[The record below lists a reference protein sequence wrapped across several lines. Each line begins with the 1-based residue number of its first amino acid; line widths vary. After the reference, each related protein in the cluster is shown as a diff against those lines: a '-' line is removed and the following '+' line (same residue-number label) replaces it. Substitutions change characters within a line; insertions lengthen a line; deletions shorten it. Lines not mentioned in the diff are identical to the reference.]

1 MNGVAALLTVLQS
14 GSMKRTIMLKM
25 WNKYKSQWPLYLMLL
40 IPAIFV
46 FIFSYIPMA
55 GVILAFQNFNP
66 AKGMMHSEF
75 VGLKWFSTV
84 MRMPDFGSIISNT
97 IIISIGKIILLQI
110 FSIVFAILLNE
121 VANKYFMGITQTI
134 TYFPHFLSWVIIGGI
149 FVDILSMKGILNQVI
164 SFLGFN
170 KIFFLGDNKWFQ
182 PTVIVMEVWKE
193 FGWGAILY
201 LAAITTING
210 ELYESAIVDGANRL
224 QQAIHITI
232 PGMMSTIILLA
243 ALSLGGVLNAGFEQ
257 ILVLYNPIVYRTGDI
272 LDTFVYRQ
280 GLLGGQYSLAT
291 AIGLFKSVIGMLLI
305 IISNRLIIRYANYRV
320 F

>member
-1 MNGVAALLTVLQS
+1 MNGVAALFTVFQPS
-14 GSMKRTIMLKM
+14 SMKRTIMLKM
-25 WNKYKSQWPLYLMLL
+25 WNKYKSQWPLYLMLMV
-40 IPAIFV
+40 PAIFV
-46 FIFSYIPMA
+46 FIFNYIPMA

-66 AKGMMHSEF
+66 ANGMMHSEF
-75 VGLKWFSTV
+75 VGLKWFATV

-121 VANKYFMGITQTI
+121 VSNKYFMGITQTI

-164 SFLGFN
+164 SLLGFN
-170 KIFFLGDNKWFQ
+170 RIFFLGDNKWFQ
-182 PTVIVMEVWKE
+182 STVVIMEVWKE

-305 IISNRLIIRYANYRV
+305 IISNRLIIRYANYRI

>member
-1 MNGVAALLTVLQS
+1 MSTMIQS
-14 GSMKRTIMLKM
+14 SYMKRTTMRQI
-25 WNKYKSQWPLYLMLL
+25 WNKYKSQWPLYLMLMV
-40 IPAIFV
+40 PAIFV
-46 FIFSYIPMA
+46 FIFNYIPMA

-66 AKGMMHSEF
+66 ANGMMHSEF
-75 VGLKWFSTV
+75 VGLKWFATV

>member
-1 MNGVAALLTVLQS
+1 
-14 GSMKRTIMLKM
+14 M
-25 WNKYKSQWPLYLMLL
+25 WNKYKRQWPLYLMLL

-75 VGLKWFSTV
+75 VGLKWFTTA
-84 MRMPDFGSIISNT
+84 MQMPDFGSIISNT
-97 IIISIGKIILLQI
+97 ILISIGKIILSQLFCI
-110 FSIVFAILLNE
+110 MFAILLNE
-121 VANKYFMGITQTI
+121 VSSRYFMRITQTI

-149 FVDILSMKGILNQVI
+149 FVDILSTKGIVNQAI
-164 SFLGFN
+164 SLFGFN

-182 PTVIVMEVWKE
+182 PTVVILEVWKE

-210 ELYESAIVDGANRL
+210 ELYESAVIDGANRF

-232 PGMMSTIILLA
+232 PGIMSTIILLA
-243 ALSLGGVLNAGFEQ
+243 ALSLGGILNAGLEQ
-257 ILVLYNPIVYRTGDI
+257 ILVLYNPVVYRTGDI

-280 GLLGGQYSLAT
+280 GLLGAQYSLAT
-291 AIGLFKSVIGMLLI
+291 AIGLFKSVIGMFLI
-305 IISNRLIIRYANYRV
+305 IISNRLIIRYANYRI